1 MRLPIM
7 LCHREPAPCTLEG
20 LAAWAGVPP
29 ERLQRYVDDGLLE
42 PLPHA
47 GVQPLCDA
55 AGVARLRRIERLRR
69 DWGINL
75 AGMAARLDLLDRLT
89 TLQRVVAQWR
99 ARA

>member
-1 MRLPIM
+1 MRAMRLPIM

-55 AGVARLRRIERLRR
+55 AALHGC
-69 DWGINL
+69 G
-75 AGMAARLDLLDRLT
+75 GSSGYAATGALIWL
-89 TLQRVVAQWR
+89 VWR
-99 ARA
+99 